1 MSDTR
6 VELHVSF
13 TVSSDHDRGREAAE
27 RAISAIEHIAEHGR
41 INGCSDFEV
50 SRGAVNGN
58 GWEER
63 WPGRQEPTGGAD

>member
-6 VELHVSF
+6 VELRVSF
-13 TVSSDHDRGREAAE
+13 SVSSDRTDGQRAAE
-27 RAISAIEHIAEHGR
+27 RALRMIEWLGKAHLRRDCG
-41 INGCSDFEV
+41 DFEV

-63 WPGRQEPTGGAD
+63 WPTTREDEGA